1 MTTEIV
7 DLRYKMVIFQFA
19 LLNYQRLDVVPT
31 QKKRFFDVGDI
42 VESLV
47 QPCWRVKQSFLK
59 IPCVWKW
66 SIPQNGKV
74 YTETDDDKPLD
85 FGASSKIL

>member
-47 QPCWRVKQSFLK
+47 QPC
-59 IPCVWKW
+59 
-66 SIPQNGKV
+66 
-74 YTETDDDKPLD
+74 
-85 FGASSKIL
+85 